1 MSNLLESTRLLGY
14 ELISIKDTRSIVI
27 APNGGSSDEAKGT
40 VFQVFQLSKTPA
52 AAGAAAAA
60 VAVATAATTPATS
73 GPKTC

>member
-1 MSNLLESTRLLGY
+1 MLGY
-14 ELISIKDTRSIVI
+14 MWISIKDTRSIVI

-52 AAGAAAAA
+52 AAGAAGAAAA
-60 VAVATAATTPATS
+60 VAAATAATTPATS